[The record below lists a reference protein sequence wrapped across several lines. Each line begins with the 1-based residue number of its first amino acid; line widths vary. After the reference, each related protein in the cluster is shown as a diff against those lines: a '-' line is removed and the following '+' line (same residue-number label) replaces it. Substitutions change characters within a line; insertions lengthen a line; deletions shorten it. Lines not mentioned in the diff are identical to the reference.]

1 MTTGAAPVADDASR
15 RRRVGIAMV
24 VVAACMW
31 GTWPLLLRYA
41 DSKGAVPA
49 SVKTAIMMTTIAI
62 VSFAFVPFDRVKR
75 KAPPREWLGVVW
87 LGVGDALNAM
97 CLFYAYK
104 IASVAVAALTHDTG
118 PLLVAVFAPMLLRE
132 RVRRATF
139 AAIALS
145 LVGLTFMLR
154 PWEVAASKDELTGA
168 GFGLLSAVFYASNV
182 IMNKRLTGSFSGS
195 ELMAWHGLFALPVLL
210 LVSGLHAWS
219 LLKPLPVV
227 VLAIAA
233 IGPGALGGLLFAWS
247 VRRIEASL
255 AATIALLEPI
265 VAILL
270 SVALLGEK
278 LTLLGGVGVGL
289 VLASAWLVVR
299 PQRVGVARAGAP

>member
-1 MTTGAAPVADDASR
+1 M
-15 RRRVGIAMV
+15 
-24 VVAACMW
+24 
-31 GTWPLLLRYA
+31 
-41 DSKGAVPA
+41 
-49 SVKTAIMMTTIAI
+49 
-62 VSFAFVPFDRVKR
+62 
-75 KAPPREWLGVVW
+75 GVVW

-104 IASVAVAALTHDTG
+104 VASVAVAALTHDTG

-139 AAIALS
+139 AAIVLS
-145 LVGLTFMLR
+145 LLGLSLMLR
-154 PWEVAASKDELTGA
+154 PWEVSATHGELVGA

-182 IMNKRLTGSFSGS
+182 LMNKRLTGFFSGS

-210 LVSGLHAWS
+210 LVSGLHAWTEVK
-219 LLKPLPVV
+219 LAPVAI
-227 VLAIAA
+227 LAVAA

-247 VRRIEASL
+247 VRRIDASL

-270 SVALLGEK
+270 SVVLLGER
-278 LTLLGGVGVGL
+278 LSLLGALGVGL
-289 VLASAWLVVR
+289 VLAGAWLVVR
-299 PQRVGVARAGAP
+299 PASRTVGNVVEK